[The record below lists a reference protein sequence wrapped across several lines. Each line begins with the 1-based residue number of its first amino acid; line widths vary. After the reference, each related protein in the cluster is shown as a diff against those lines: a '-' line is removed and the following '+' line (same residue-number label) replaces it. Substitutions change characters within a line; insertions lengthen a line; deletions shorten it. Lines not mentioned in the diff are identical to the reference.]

1 MFALKVCFDMD
12 GVSEY
17 TASFMWWW
25 RDYNMP
31 KSVDLYLRVVHGKPN
46 GKPYPDN
53 GLPEYLKGI

>member
-1 MFALKVCFDMD
+1 MD

-46 GKPYPDN
+46 GKPYSDN